1 MGTETPLM
9 RRIQL
14 AVGKLRHVRLFRN
27 NVGVAVYRNK
37 DGSACRV
44 VYGLAPGSSDL
55 VGWTSIL
62 VRPEHVGRRLA
73 VFTALEVKT
82 LRGGK
87 GRDNQLNFIDA
98 VRDAGGIADI
108 VRDPEAAV
116 RLVEGAEG

>member
-9 RRIQL
+9 RRIHL

-27 NVGVAVYRNK
+27 NVGVGIFRNR
-37 DGSACRV
+37 DGTERRV
-44 VYGLAPGSSDL
+44 AYGLAPGSSDL
-55 VGWTSIL
+55 VGWTSIT
-62 VRPEHVGRRLA
+62 VRPEHVGQRLA

-87 GRDNQLNFIDA
+87 GRENQQNFIAA

-108 VRDPEAAV
+108 VRDPETAV
-116 RLVEGAEG
+116 GILEGIQP